1 MAEKKVLIVDG
12 DIASRAYL
20 ASIFGEKKCQV
31 LETSLGKE
39 GLIFAWRDHPDLI
52 LVDPNIADLSGEELI
67 RKLRGDPRS
76 ASIPAIALSSDPAPG
91 RKVSCREAG
100 FNEYFFKSAESIP
113 LLIDSID
120 LWLAAPADQP
130 AEEKSEKSS
139 GLLVVF
145 LSARGGTGVS
155 SLCANLA
162 MNVFMYESTAR
173 VVVVDSV
180 LPIGSIAPIVGYDGQ
195 LNLITTAAMEPE
207 RTDEAFFRDNLPKL
221 PAWHFHLLAGSPD
234 PESANSLRPG
244 RIEQIIE
251 TLKATYDY
259 VFLDIGRSFSN
270 ISLPLI
276 QKADLVVIVVTTD
289 MSSIAMTRKVWQYLQ
304 TKGVSTERIY
314 ILLNHIV
321 GAESL
326 TKPELEYPLGLPIQ
340 ATLPFLAGDFTFANN
355 QHVPLALK
363 FPRDTSAIILKE
375 AAGQMLTQAKRIR
388 AKSQKGGQVGF

>member
-1 MAEKKVLIVDG
+1 MAEKKILIVDG

-52 LVDPNIADLSGEELI
+52 LVDPNLADLSGEELI

-91 RKVSCREAG
+91 RKASCHDAG

-113 LLIDSID
+113 VLVDSID
-120 LWLAAPADQP
+120 LWLAAPADHP

-139 GLLVVF
+139 GLLIVF
-145 LSARGGTGVS
+145 LSAKGGAGVS

-162 MNVFMYESTAR
+162 MNIFMYESTTR
-173 VVVVDSV
+173 VVVADSV

-195 LNLITTAAMEPE
+195 LNLITAAVMEPE
-207 RTDEAFFRDNLPKL
+207 KTDEVFFRDNLPKL

-234 PESANSLRPG
+234 PESANSLRTE
-244 RIEQIIE
+244 RIGQIIQ

-259 VFLDIGRSFSN
+259 VFLDIGRSLSN

-276 QKADLVVIVVTTD
+276 QTADLVVIVVNAD

-304 TKGVSTERIY
+304 TKGVSTERVY
-314 ILLNHIV
+314 VFLNHIV
-321 GAESL
+321 GAEGL
-326 TKPELEYPLGLPIQ
+326 TKPELEYPLGMPIQ
-340 ATLPFLAGDFTFANN
+340 ATLPFLAGNFTFANT
-355 QHVPLALK
+355 QHVPLGLK

-375 AAGQMLTQAKRIR
+375 TAGQIIGLARRIQARSK
-388 AKSQKGGQVGF
+388 KGGQIGL